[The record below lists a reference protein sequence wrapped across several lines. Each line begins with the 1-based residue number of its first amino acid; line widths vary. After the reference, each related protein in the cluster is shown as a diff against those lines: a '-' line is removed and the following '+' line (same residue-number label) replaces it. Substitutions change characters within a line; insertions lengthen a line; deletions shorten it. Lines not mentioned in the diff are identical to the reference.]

1 MAALVVASFVFY
13 GYQDKRLCLLLLA
26 TILVNYGF
34 HQILTRLQNGW
45 VKKSVLAVGV
55 LINLSLLFY
64 FKYLDFAF
72 GTLYRLLGQNY
83 VLKNIVLPLG
93 ISFFTFQ
100 QISMLVDSA
109 KPDMPRYGFL
119 EYALFVSFFP
129 QLIAGPI
136 VLHQEMIPQ
145 FHDQEKKKVNYANLT
160 AGLEYFILGFAKKV
174 LVADAFA
181 DICDA
186 GYGNLNSLNVYSTIL
201 TILAFTLQIYFDFS
215 GYCDMAKGL
224 GKLFNI
230 EIAINF
236 NSPYKAL
243 TVADFWKRWHMTL
256 TRFLTQYLYIPLGGN
271 RKGKVRTYVNIMIVY
286 GLSGLWHGADWTFIL
301 WGIMHGVMQVICR
314 LGKNTTEKVPKWL
327 QWAGTFAFVNI
338 AWVFFR
344 AEYTM
349 QPFYLLERLFVGG
362 GGLCVDSML
371 TEACSGSIGI
381 LLLQRILSPQWAVAA
396 KQIWVF
402 LFFVF
407 WTVVCV
413 KMPSTHEIVE
423 KKIRTERYFLYLGIL
438 FLLSFIGLSQVSK
451 FIYFN
456 F

>member
-1 MAALVVASFVFY
+1 MLFNSYVFILLFLPVAWCIYFLLNRFHLYKTAMAALVVASFVFY

-145 FHDQEKKKVNYANLT
+145 FRDFPVW
-160 AGLEYFILGFAKKV
+160 F
-174 LVADAFA
+174 
-181 DICDA
+181 
-186 GYGNLNSLNVYSTIL
+186 SL
-201 TILAFTLQIYFDFS
+201 
-215 GYCDMAKGL
+215 
-224 GKLFNI
+224 LF
-230 EIAINF
+230 
-236 NSPYKAL
+236 
-243 TVADFWKRWHMTL
+243 
-256 TRFLTQYLYIPLGGN
+256 
-271 RKGKVRTYVNIMIVY
+271 
-286 GLSGLWHGADWTFIL
+286 
-301 WGIMHGVMQVICR
+301 
-314 LGKNTTEKVPKWL
+314 
-327 QWAGTFAFVNI
+327 
-338 AWVFFR
+338 
-344 AEYTM
+344 
-349 QPFYLLERLFVGG
+349 
-362 GGLCVDSML
+362 
-371 TEACSGSIGI
+371 
-381 LLLQRILSPQWAVAA
+381 
-396 KQIWVF
+396 
-402 LFFVF
+402 
-407 WTVVCV
+407 
-413 KMPSTHEIVE
+413 
-423 KKIRTERYFLYLGIL
+423 
-438 FLLSFIGLSQVSK
+438 
-451 FIYFN
+451 
-456 F
+456 